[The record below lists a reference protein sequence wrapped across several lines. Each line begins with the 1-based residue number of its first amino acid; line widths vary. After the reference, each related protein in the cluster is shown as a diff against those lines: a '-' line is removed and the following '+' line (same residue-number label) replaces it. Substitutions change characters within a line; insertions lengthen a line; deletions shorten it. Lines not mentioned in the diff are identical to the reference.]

1 MMMHATSITP
11 TAVGV
16 GSKIANGHS
25 AHEEFLLARNGEP
38 IKILP
43 AIGSTTKANSISI
56 RSTPTP
62 VNNWSLDLLERAFI
76 D

>member
-43 AIGSTTKANSISI
+43 VIAHAGY
-56 RSTPTP
+56 R
-62 VNNWSLDLLERAFI
+62 
-76 D
+76 